1 MASEQV
7 NVDGLELPALSHD
20 TAMGTATHEI
30 GTCRMP
36 VQKTFYCPVVFGA
49 PLRFVVF
56 GSKWLS
62 ASIPATQIAALSMKL
77 CRMVEGSLEV
87 KLPTIWTDEKQR
99 WEESEK
105 RREEERERVRRKKI
119 QVREKVGKSRNT
131 VFFQ

>member
-20 TAMGTATHEI
+20 TAMGTATREI
-30 GTCRMP
+30 
-36 VQKTFYCPVVFGA
+36 VQKKFYCPVVFGA

-77 CRMVEGSLEV
+77 CRMVWV
-87 KLPTIWTDEKQR
+87 I
-99 WEESEK
+99 
-105 RREEERERVRRKKI
+105 
-119 QVREKVGKSRNT
+119 
-131 VFFQ
+131 

>member
-1 MASEQV
+1 M
-7 NVDGLELPALSHD
+7 DGLELPALSHD

-87 KLPTIWTDEKQR
+87 KLPTIWTDEKQSR
-99 WEESEK
+99 EEAE
-105 RREEERERVRRKKI
+105 RRERLEERRVE
-119 QVREKVGKSRNT
+119 EKE
-131 VFFQ
+131 